1 MSLYQCYKCF
11 YETNK
16 KNNILFHFNRKNKC
30 TRANNC
36 TYSDNEIIIMN
47 NKQLTFS
54 LDDKI
59 KENIP
64 CKYCYKNFSC
74 KFNMNK
80 HIKKFHN
87 NKLLSDMNVENIN
100 MCNITNNNNNN
111 INITNIIVNI
121 PKMIPFDKDWD
132 LSHIDDREKC
142 LLLFSN
148 IMYTKLLEEILKND
162 INLNVIIDKDTKTG
176 LVYSTDNLEEKYVNM
191 DYEKIIKTSMEKLNK
206 NLNDILDENKDKNL
220 DYLNICEE
228 NINNKFN
235 KCIDNNEIKKDVTNY
250 ISNIFETKKVD
261 TLKIM
266 KDVILNDPEIIGY

>member
-206 NLNDILDENKDKNL
+206 NLIDILDENKDKNL

-235 KCIDNNEIKKDVTNY
+235 KFIDNNEIKKDVTNY